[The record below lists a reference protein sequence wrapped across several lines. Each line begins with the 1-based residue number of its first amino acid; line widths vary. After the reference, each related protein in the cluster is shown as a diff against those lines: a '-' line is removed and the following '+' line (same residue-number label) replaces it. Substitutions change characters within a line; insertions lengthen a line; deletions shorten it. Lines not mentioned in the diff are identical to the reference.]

1 MVMTAELL
9 RLETLLLEA
18 LKTVE
23 QMKPGPPSPRPAP
36 NFCEIIQD
44 PKVALIK
51 PQPEPSAPRKDAP
64 EIKQGDVV
72 MIDVPQFQLSRRP
85 DGKLEL
91 GLFIMLSNQTVSR
104 YPEVKYIAERERMWA
119 MISGVA
125 GGWEL
130 TKLPVVSPCKWWA
143 TFKYGK
149 PTSKGGFYKDLL
161 EVGLS

>member
-23 QMKPGPPSPRPAP
+23 QMKTGDAKPATPKPASP
-36 NFCEIIQD
+36 QT
-44 PKVALIK
+44 
-51 PQPEPSAPRKDAP
+51 AP

-119 MISGVA
+119 MIRGGA
-125 GGWEL
+125 GG
-130 TKLPVVSPCKWWA
+130 
-143 TFKYGK
+143 
-149 PTSKGGFYKDLL
+149 GGR
-161 EVGLS
+161 GTQ